1 MNLVKARAHA
11 EHAARYG
18 ASGNV
23 PKRCA
28 HARRARHYYRAHF
41 GAPECDY
48 ECRNQDHQLVP
59 LGCGCSQRRSAH
71 VRCVAALAESDESL
85 WSTCPDCL
93 EELTGTMR
101 AELAEMWMQRD
112 DSLEATDNYVEVL
125 LLQGSYAAAVPHARR
140 LVQLSK
146 DTPHIAR
153 SEGFLAMA
161 LTRLGAA
168 QAAKYIAKLTQYRNN
183 PHAVSALAEIAGTLV
198 NQGDTRRGTE
208 LYARVDEEIGLLPTM
223 YAFSVS
229 LKHAKALR
237 KCGRDAAAIAVLERI
252 VPEMA
257 REIGDNQELTLVAS
271 LELAL
276 ARSEAG
282 LVQELSEVRRAVAR
296 MIRDLTKSNIHTLR
310 AMGEL
315 AYALYKTGELPNMT
329 EAAELM
335 KPVVAGMRARGDDNE
350 DTLRS
355 EVHLGMALASVA
367 EREGNA
373 RDLKRAKDN
382 LRDVARRCAMHL
394 REGHET
400 TMLAQNAAGE
410 SNRRKNAAFMTVG
423 APVIYN
429 GQRGEI
435 VGVSGYDRDVR
446 VGDDTISAEWRELS
460 IACYNP
466 ECEKPEL
473 PANRRCSGCN
483 TAQYC
488 CRECQKADW
497 TRHKPECKAL
507 REIVGRT

>member
-1 MNLVKARAHA
+1 
-11 EHAARYG
+11 
-18 ASGNV
+18 
-23 PKRCA
+23 
-28 HARRARHYYRAHF
+28 
-41 GAPECDY
+41 
-48 ECRNQDHQLVP
+48 
-59 LGCGCSQRRSAH
+59 
-71 VRCVAALAESDESL
+71 
-85 WSTCPDCL
+85 
-93 EELTGTMR
+93 MR
-101 AELAEMWMQRD
+101 AELAEMWAQRAN
-112 DSLEATDNYVEVL
+112 SLEATDNYVEAL

-146 DTPHIAR
+146 DTPHMAR

-161 LTRLGAA
+161 LTRLRAA
-168 QAAKYIAKLTQYRNN
+168 QAAEYITKLTQYRNN

-198 NQGDTRRGTE
+198 DQGNLQRAVA
-208 LYARVDEEIGLLPTM
+208 LYARVDEEIGLLPTP

-229 LKHAKALR
+229 LQHAKALR
-237 KCGRDAAAIAVLERI
+237 KCGRDAAAVAVLEPV
-252 VPEMA
+252 VPGMA
-257 REIGDNQELTLVAS
+257 RELGDKDESTLVAS

-282 LVQELSEVRRAVAR
+282 LAQGLSEVRRAVGR
-296 MIRDLTKSNIHTLR
+296 MVRDLTKSNMALR

-315 AYALYKTGELPNMT
+315 AYALYKTGELPNMK

-335 KPVVAGMRARGDDNE
+335 KPVVAGLTARGNNE
-350 DTLRS
+350 ETLRS

-394 REGHET
+394 GEENET

-423 APVIYN
+423 APVIYD

-446 VGDDTISAEWRELS
+446 VGDEIVSAEASELS

-466 ECEKPEL
+466 RCETPDRK
-473 PANRRCSGCN
+473 ATNRCSGCN

-497 TRHKPECKAL
+497 PRHRPECKAL
-507 REIVGRT
+507 QEKVGH

>member
-18 ASGNV
+18 ASGNES
-23 PKRCA
+23 KRCA

-41 GAPECDY
+41 GAPQCDY
-48 ECRNQDHQLVP
+48 ECNNQDHQLVP

-71 VRCVAALAESDESL
+71 VRCVAALAESDQSL
-85 WSTCPDCL
+85 WSTCPYCL
-93 EELTGTMR
+93 NEYTGTMR
-101 AELAEMWMQRD
+101 AELAEMWMQRE

-125 LLQGSYAAAVPHARR
+125 LLQGSYEAAVPHAKK

-146 DTPHIAR
+146 DTPHTAR

-161 LTRLGAA
+161 LTRLRAA
-168 QAAKYIAKLTQYRNN
+168 QAAEYITKLTQYRNN

-198 NQGDTRRGTE
+198 DQGNFQRAVA
-208 LYARVDEEIGLLPTM
+208 LYARVDEEIGLLPTP

-229 LKHAKALR
+229 LQHAKALR
-237 KCGRDAAAIAVLERI
+237 KCGRDAAAVAVLERI
-252 VPEMA
+252 VPGMA
-257 REIGDNQELTLVAS
+257 RELGDKDESTLVAA

-282 LVQELSEVRRAVAR
+282 LAQGLGEVRRAVAR

-315 AYALYKTGELPNMT
+315 AYALYKTGELPSMK

-335 KPVVAGMRARGDDNE
+335 KPVVAGLRARGNNE
-350 DTLRS
+350 ETLRS

-373 RDLKRAKDN
+373 VALNRAKDN
-382 LRDVARRCAMHL
+382 LRDVAERCNLHL
-394 REGHET
+394 GEKNET

-410 SNRRKNAAFMTVG
+410 STRRKNAAFMTVG
-423 APVIYN
+423 APVIYD

-435 VGVSGYDRDVR
+435 VGVSGDDRDVL
-446 VGDDTISAEWRELS
+446 VGDKFVSAAAIKLR

-466 ECEKPEL
+466 RCETPDEQ
-473 PANRRCSGCN
+473 ATYRCTKCN
-483 TAQYC
+483 TAKYC

-497 TRHKPECKAL
+497 PRHRPECKAL
-507 REIVGRT
+507 QENVGH

>member
-18 ASGNV
+18 ASENE
-23 PKRCA
+23 PKRRA

-41 GAPECDY
+41 GARRCDY
-48 ECRNQDHQLVP
+48 ECSNQDHPLVP

-71 VRCVAALAESDESL
+71 VQCVAALAESDQSL
-85 WSTCPDCL
+85 WSTCPYCL
-93 EELTGTMR
+93 DEYTGTMR
-101 AELAEMWMQRD
+101 AELAEMWAQRA
-112 DSLEATDNYVEVL
+112 DSLPATDNYVEAL

-146 DTPHIAR
+146 DTPHVAR

-168 QAAKYIAKLTQYRNN
+168 QAAEYITKLTQYRNN

-198 NQGDTRRGTE
+198 DQGNFQRAVA
-208 LYARVDEEIGLLPTM
+208 LYARVDEEIGVLPTP

-237 KCGRDAAAIAVLERI
+237 KCGRDAAAVAVLERI
-252 VPEMA
+252 VPGMA
-257 REIGDNQELTLVAS
+257 RELGDKDESTLVAS

-282 LVQELSEVRRAVAR
+282 LVQDPSEVRSAVAR
-296 MIRDLTKSNIHTLR
+296 MIRDLAKSNIHTLR

-315 AYALYKTGELPNMT
+315 AYALYKTGVLRNMK

-335 KPVVAGMRARGDDNE
+335 KPVVAGLRARGNNE
-350 DTLRS
+350 ETLRS

-382 LRDVARRCAMHL
+382 LRDVARRCVL
-394 REGHET
+394 NLGEENET

-423 APVIYN
+423 APVIYD
-429 GQRGEI
+429 GQPGEI

-446 VGDDTISAEWRELS
+446 VGDEIVSAECSELR

-466 ECEKPEL
+466 RCETPDLK
-473 PANRRCSGCN
+473 AAYRCTKCN
-483 TAQYC
+483 TAKYC
-488 CRECQKADW
+488 CRGCQKADW
-497 TRHKPECKAL
+497 PRHRPECEAL
-507 REIVGRT
+507 QENVGH

>member
-18 ASGNV
+18 ASGNDR
-23 PKRCA
+23 KRGA

-41 GAPECDY
+41 GAPQCDY

-71 VRCVAALAESDESL
+71 VRCVAALAESDQSL
-85 WSTCPDCL
+85 WSTCPYCL
-93 EELTGTMR
+93 DEYTGTMR
-101 AELAEMWMQRD
+101 AELAEMWAQRAN
-112 DSLEATDNYVEVL
+112 SLEATDNYVEAL

-146 DTPHIAR
+146 DTPHMAR

-161 LTRLGAA
+161 LTRLRAA
-168 QAAKYIAKLTQYRNN
+168 QAAEYITKLTQYRNN

-198 NQGDTRRGTE
+198 DQGNLQRAVA
-208 LYARVDEEIGLLPTM
+208 LYARVDEEIGLLPTP

-229 LKHAKALR
+229 LQHAKALR
-237 KCGRDAAAIAVLERI
+237 KCGRDAAAVAVLEPV
-252 VPEMA
+252 VPGMA
-257 REIGDNQELTLVAS
+257 RELGDKDESTLVAS

-282 LVQELSEVRRAVAR
+282 LAQGLSEVRRAVGR
-296 MIRDLTKSNIHTLR
+296 MVRDLTKSNMALR

-315 AYALYKTGELPNMT
+315 AYALYKTGELPNMK

-335 KPVVAGMRARGDDNE
+335 KPVVAGLTARGNNE
-350 DTLRS
+350 ETLRS

-394 REGHET
+394 GEENET

-423 APVIYN
+423 APVIYD

-446 VGDDTISAEWRELS
+446 VGDEIVSAEASELS

-466 ECEKPEL
+466 RCETPDRK
-473 PANRRCSGCN
+473 ATNRCSGCN

-497 TRHKPECKAL
+497 PRHRPECKAL
-507 REIVGRT
+507 QEKVGH